1 MTGYGILLPVI
12 AGLAA
17 GIGIVIIF
25 GIIFVPEAATT
36 DNSVAI
42 ERTWVSYE
50 PTKCSTPP
58 WISHWTRSNPNNAFQ
73 LLAEEEQYKI
83 IKDYY
88 REQVGITVFDVLY
101 RWSQSPSCLACG
113 CSVGY
118 IIDFQVNDGDATK
131 LREDILKT
139 TVPIEQDTI

>member
-1 MTGYGILLPVI
+1 MAII
-12 AGLAA
+12 
-17 GIGIVIIF
+17 IIF
-25 GIIFVPEAATT
+25 GIIFVPDAATT
-36 DNSVAI
+36 NDDSAAI

-50 PTKCSTPP
+50 PTRCSTPP
-58 WISHWTRSNPNNAFQ
+58 WISHWNRSNPNNNAFQ
-73 LLAEEEQYKI
+73 LLAEEEQYKV

-101 RWSQSPSCLACG
+101 RWSESPSCLACG

-118 IIDFQVNDGDATK
+118 IIDFQVNDGGDAAK